1 MRLTGAEALKRWL
14 IINAL
19 VGLFAAYYA
28 DFRWHNLPS
37 LLLWTGL
44 AAVTSAHLWL
54 YIPASRSKP
63 MNFGLLP
70 ILVPLLSMVLVDWM
84 GISEPTWWWMLTAT
98 GLSATL
104 AMLLPVR
111 WGRAELRS

>member
-1 MRLTGAEALKRWL
+1 MHLTGAEALKRWL

-44 AAVTSAHLWL
+44 AAVTSAHHWL
-54 YIPASRSKP
+54 YIAASRSRP

-70 ILVPLLSMVLVDWM
+70 ILVPLLSMVLVDWKEV
-84 GISEPTWWWMLTAT
+84 SEPTWWWMLTAT
-98 GLSATL
+98 GLSTAL
-104 AMLLPVR
+104 MALLRVR
-111 WGRAELRS
+111 WTRAELRS